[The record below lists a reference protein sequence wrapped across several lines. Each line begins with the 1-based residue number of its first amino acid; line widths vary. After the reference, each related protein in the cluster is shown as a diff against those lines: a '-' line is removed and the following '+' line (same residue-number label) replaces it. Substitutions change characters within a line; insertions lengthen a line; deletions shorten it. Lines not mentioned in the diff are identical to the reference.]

1 MALMAGGGY
10 FIYRNYQAEALAFLG
25 QSQPNLPAPNLSS
38 LGSLWQQADVKV
50 AEGIRAAGQGEWSS
64 LVPKASISAN
74 LSTDT
79 HRLSEAYVNGGVAGV
94 SKELFNQAQVGV
106 GGVTTNAWD
115 EARYQYCLGVVESR
129 QSKEAP

>member
-1 MALMAGGGY
+1 M
-10 FIYRNYQAEALAFLG
+10 G
-25 QSQPNLPAPNLSS
+25 QIQPRLPAADISS
-38 LGSLWQQADVKV
+38 LGSLWQQADSRV

-64 LVPKASISAN
+64 LIPKASISAN

-94 SKELFNQAQVGV
+94 SKELLNQAQVGV

-115 EARYQYCLGVVESR
+115 EARYQYCLGVIEAR
-129 QSKEAP
+129 QSKEAQ